1 MKTRVCLKYFVNDCS
16 IAGLATTAALTA
28 VENKIPKVS
37 NLIKKKTD
45 KDAKISATENAYIT
59 TADCNKL
66 IKNNVAERV
75 KKKNFLKRVILLI

>member
-37 NLIKKKTD
+37 NLIKKTD

-66 IKNNVAERV
+66 IKDNVAERV
-75 KKKNFLKRVILLI
+75 KKKKFLERVILLI